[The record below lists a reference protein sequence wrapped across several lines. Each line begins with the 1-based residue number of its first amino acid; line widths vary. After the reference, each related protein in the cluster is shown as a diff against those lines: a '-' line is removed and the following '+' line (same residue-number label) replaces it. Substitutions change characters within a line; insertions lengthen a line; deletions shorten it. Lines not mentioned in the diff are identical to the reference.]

1 MRFSGALIFSALLAT
16 AGPCLAQDAPAPVLR
31 SPVLTVDQEQ
41 LFNDSAYGK
50 AMLAALEDEREAL
63 TMENRRIEADLIAEE
78 QDLTEE
84 RPQMTPEGFREKAAA
99 FDARV
104 VEIRQAQDSKLRA
117 LNERRDEAQK
127 QFYAAALPIVAE
139 LVRERGAVLVLESQS
154 VILSAQQIDIT
165 QEVIARLD
173 QRLMSGDEDS
183 TSAPETPSQEQ

>member
-16 AGPCLAQDAPAPVLR
+16 AGPCLAQDAPASVLR

-41 LFNDSAYGK
+41 LFNESDYGK

-84 RPQMTPEGFREKAAA
+84 RPKMTPAEFRERAAA

-104 VEIRQAQDSKLRA
+104 VEIRQAQDRKLRV
-117 LNERRDEAQK
+117 LNERRDETQK

-165 QEVIARLD
+165 QDVIARLD
-173 QRLMSGDEDS
+173 QRVLSGDEDS